1 VYVACEDGEVF
12 VYPAAPAFKLLA
24 KNSLGEG
31 VRATPAVSNGRLL
44 IRGDQHLFC
53 IGKPPTAAPRQGSPG
68 R

>member
-1 VYVACEDGEVF
+1 

-31 VRATPAVSNGRLL
+31 VRATPAVSNGRLF